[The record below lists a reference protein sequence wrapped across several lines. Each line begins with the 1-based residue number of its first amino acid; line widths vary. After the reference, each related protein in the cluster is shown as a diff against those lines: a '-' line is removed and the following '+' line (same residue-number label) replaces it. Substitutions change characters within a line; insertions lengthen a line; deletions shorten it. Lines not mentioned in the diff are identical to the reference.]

1 MKHVIKW
8 HRYFGIVIGL
18 FVVVLAITG
27 ILLNHSD
34 ELELSR
40 RHTSNPLLMKLY
52 GIPQPRLA
60 SVFKTADHRLL
71 VGGESVVLDGKATA
85 IEPPAR
91 GLVEA
96 NGILLVASGSGI
108 ILRSLEGEL
117 IDTIAAPTTV
127 AAIGVAN
134 GKVFAKAGNTLL
146 QMDDDM
152 TALAAAPSRVRE
164 DIAWS
169 RSEQLSSDEL
179 ASLSRALP
187 RPGLPVERV
196 ILDLHSG
203 RLFGYAGVI
212 LFDLVAVAML
222 GLVGSGLWVW
232 LWRRGRRTSR
242 KRRR

>member
-34 ELELSR
+34 ELQLSR

-60 SVFKTADHRLL
+60 SVFSTGNHRLL
-71 VGGESVVLDGKATA
+71 VGGESVVLDGKETA
-85 IEPPAR
+85 IEPPVR

-108 ILRSLEGEL
+108 ILLSPEGEL
-117 IDTIAAPTTV
+117 VDTIAAPTTV
-127 AAIGVAN
+127 DAIGVAN
-134 GKVFAKAGNTLL
+134 GKVRVKAGKTLL

-152 TALAAAPSRVRE
+152 TAFAAASAKVSE
-164 DIAWS
+164 DVAWS
-169 RSEQLSSDEL
+169 QPERLSSDEV
-179 ASLSRALP
+179 ASLSRLLP

-242 KRRR
+242 KRCR